1 MPVRAEDVLH
11 RGKVTSDINRM
22 SVVWKDIVA
31 VFTVTGFWMIHAL
44 VKLPGHVK
52 NRDQLMREAEL
63 SVDGNTITS
72 HVKRIRRGFIAAAA
86 RGPSSSIFS
95 GSKSKDILAA
105 SKQRHLF
112 WRVFFRSRC
121 FWRSCPV
128 GKFAPGV
135 TKVFLRCDL
144 STAIF
149 SEHPR
154 EAVADCPVADSAH
167 RISLRATDGTIV
179 AGRSATGV
187 GKCCATAVSHVIGPA
202 AVVRRAAP
210 GKRGGAGGTTK
221 IAGSLWQCR
230 PGNRRTTKRRPF
242 AAGRNRENPWCSGKK
257 RPQEYG
263 WLTPAWRYVVWRVH

>member
-22 SVVWKDIVA
+22 SVVRKDIVA

-72 HVKRIRRGFIAAAA
+72 HVKRIRRRFIAAAA

-95 GSKSKDILAA
+95 GSKFKDVLAA
-105 SKQRHLF
+105 AEQRHLF

-121 FWRSCPV
+121 FWRSCSV

-135 TKVFLRCDL
+135 TKVFLRRDL
-144 STAIF
+144 SAAIF
-149 SEHPR
+149 SKHPR
-154 EAVADCPVADSAH
+154 KAVADSAH
-167 RISLRATDGTIV
+167 RILLRETDGTIV
-179 AGRSATGV
+179 VGGSATGV
-187 GKCCATAVSHVIGPA
+187 GECCPAAVSHVIGPA
-202 AVVRRAAP
+202 AVVCRAAP

-230 PGNRRTTKRRPF
+230 PGNHRTNKRRLF
-242 AAGRNRENPWCSGKK
+242 AAGRNRDNPWCSGKN
-257 RPQEYG
+257 G
-263 WLTPAWRYVVWRVH
+263 NMNIDG